1 MNLLEKVGD
10 FIAKRGEDL
19 HQQISGKRVFSA
31 HITNATKKVLE
42 VQGKPMVS
50 YGRCSHFSKLPPG
63 EAGTIKFEHDGEH
76 GGAFEFTLGRDRF
89 FLGQYMRASYSSLF
103 GQDQFVLEFGD
114 KTLKQFYLGMP
125 QHFMGL
131 PNRGVS
137 RTEGLENTAIVRK
150 ATCSTNSQV
159 EVLLAPALNLHIF
172 EELDELDGLQ
182 QLAVAETCE
191 FAKPEL
197 LSGALFIEEFH
208 CLRDGLA
215 HSSLHEQALALDL
228 LIGAMIANGLCGSAS
243 QRASHLWQESRSRFP
258 PQSGKMSPY
267 RFYASL
273 SKEVLESHAD
283 VCHSLLRSSALRCAE
298 PVVAFCK
305 SQRRWPPP
313 ANVGLKTA
321 EGASHAKIGFDTN
334 DAILCNHLQSTADTK
349 LRGSVCSGQTS
360 ESADKFLQELVRSCV
375 DASCRASMTRSR
387 LFGRLLETCS
397 PEAAGPLREYLGA
410 HPLSR
415 RCCSLKQSGKSEATH
430 FEVFCAELFDN
441 LDPHTRAQ
449 TVVASLG
456 SSSGDYRSLS
466 TNSKSGE
473 FFFLSQDKKY
483 LVKTISEDE
492 GLLLFRMLPG
502 YQNHI
507 HSTPTSL
514 IVRFAGLYSVT
525 VAGGGLRYFIIM
537 RSVFDPAVEIH
548 SHYDLKGSL
557 HHRKKKK
564 DESTGKD
571 EDWIQDKM
579 QLSPSERKRQ
589 EMLEAHEADVQFLQ
603 EHGVMDYSVLVGIH
617 NVAQGQ
623 AGPLASSTS
632 AGTPS
637 LCGTKIYFL
646 GLIDF
651 LINFGLRKQ
660 AEHLLRA
667 AQGHGQSTSCVHP
680 SDYAARQA
688 RFLRSSV
695 FSKPDV
701 DKGTAGCLRVL
712 VVSAR
717 KLRNADLMSKSD
729 PYVSVHLG
737 LQKAA
742 TPTIQDDL
750 NPTWNCS
757 LTLPVNTSH
766 LSDEILF
773 KVWDEDHIR
782 AAQGSD
788 DSLGLLRCPF
798 HRLLREGGEVD
809 IKQKLEETTTGEL
822 HVQIRFEPHRSS
834 GGYPCSSPSD
844 TVVWEFSVSHGFQ
857 SFDDPCQ
864 QNVETMY
871 QGFLRGGA
879 RNVSVTSGGV
889 EVFLDFAEMKQVS
902 RGGRTRQIRRRAG

>member
-1 MNLLEKVGD
+1 MVRQKPRSST
-10 FIAKRGEDL
+10 KGEDL

-103 GQDQFVLEFGD
+103 GQDQFVLEFSD

-159 EVLLAPALNLHIF
+159 EVLLAPALSLHIF
-172 EELDELDGLQ
+172 EDKEICLA

-228 LIGAMIANGLCGSAS
+228 LIGAMIANGFVAD
-243 QRASHLWQESRSRFP
+243 RSVVGEGEVHGRIVWLLKP
-258 PQSGKMSPY
+258 EGL
-267 RFYASL
+267 ASL
-273 SKEVLESHAD
+273 ARKPIPI
-283 VCHSLLRSSALRCAE
+283 SSAKRQDVTLSW
-298 PVVAFCK
+298 PLQGDGHGTVAT
-305 SQRRWPPP
+305 SAQ
-313 ANVGLKTA
+313 
-321 EGASHAKIGFDTN
+321 ASHAKIGFDTN

-441 LDPHTRAQ
+441 LDLHTRAQ

-537 RSVFDPAVEIH
+537 KSVFDPAVEIH

-809 IKQKLEETTTGEL
+809 IKQKLEDSTL
-822 HVQIRFEPHRSS
+822 V
-834 GGYPCSSPSD
+834 
-844 TVVWEFSVSHGFQ
+844 
-857 SFDDPCQ
+857 
-864 QNVETMY
+864 
-871 QGFLRGGA
+871 L
-879 RNVSVTSGGV
+879 NVSSWYRYTSLLANCPAQG
-889 EVFLDFAEMKQVS
+889 DYNW
-902 RGGRTRQIRRRAG
+902 RAARADPL

>member
-1 MNLLEKVGD
+1 M
-10 FIAKRGEDL
+10 
-19 HQQISGKRVFSA
+19 
-31 HITNATKKVLE
+31 
-42 VQGKPMVS
+42 
-50 YGRCSHFSKLPPG
+50 
-63 EAGTIKFEHDGEH
+63 
-76 GGAFEFTLGRDRF
+76 
-89 FLGQYMRASYSSLF
+89 
-103 GQDQFVLEFGD
+103 
-114 KTLKQFYLGMP
+114 
-125 QHFMGL
+125 
-131 PNRGVS
+131 
-137 RTEGLENTAIVRK
+137 
-150 ATCSTNSQV
+150 
-159 EVLLAPALNLHIF
+159 
-172 EELDELDGLQ
+172 
-182 QLAVAETCE
+182 
-191 FAKPEL
+191 
-197 LSGALFIEEFH
+197 
-208 CLRDGLA
+208 
-215 HSSLHEQALALDL
+215 
-228 LIGAMIANGLCGSAS
+228 
-243 QRASHLWQESRSRFP
+243 
-258 PQSGKMSPY
+258 MS
-267 RFYASL
+267 
-273 SKEVLESHAD
+273 E
-283 VCHSLLRSSALRCAE
+283 
-298 PVVAFCK
+298 
-305 SQRRWPPP
+305 
-313 ANVGLKTA
+313 
-321 EGASHAKIGFDTN
+321 ASHAKIGFDTN

-441 LDPHTRAQ
+441 LDLHTRAQ

-537 RSVFDPAVEIH
+537 KSVFDPAVEIH

-757 LTLPVNTSH
+757 LTLPVPLDPDPRGLAPFLFSRSLTDLTRSNHASEHLRNTSH

-773 KVWDEDHIR
+773 KV
-782 AAQGSD
+782 
-788 DSLGLLRCPF
+788 L
-798 HRLLREGGEVD
+798 
-809 IKQKLEETTTGEL
+809 
-822 HVQIRFEPHRSS
+822 
-834 GGYPCSSPSD
+834 
-844 TVVWEFSVSHGFQ
+844 VS
-857 SFDDPCQ
+857 
-864 QNVETMY
+864 
-871 QGFLRGGA
+871 
-879 RNVSVTSGGV
+879 
-889 EVFLDFAEMKQVS
+889 FA
-902 RGGRTRQIRRRAG
+902 GTDNT